1 MDYSLRWVF
10 FRHSF
15 TSTSMGQHSLHKIT
29 QWLRR
34 YGWISGRQMCDFR
47 KPNTWNFYFNS
58 RKKKKKSQ
66 FLKNENRHQS
76 KTSKTVETGKPP
88 KLQFLVFTHV
98 VNAWSRFRAH
108 QHNGSKV
115 EHMDGESLSQWLS
128 AFRATR
134 EARAYA
140 VATATRTPYIVQWN
154 SAYSGWLSHPV
165 LHEFYTRT
173 CAFDWQ
179 FRCALWIKKT
189 SEEVLAP
196 RRNIRPL

>member
-1 MDYSLRWVF
+1 M
-10 FRHSF
+10 
-15 TSTSMGQHSLHKIT
+15 
-29 QWLRR
+29 
-34 YGWISGRQMCDFR
+34 
-47 KPNTWNFYFNS
+47 
-58 RKKKKKSQ
+58 
-66 FLKNENRHQS
+66 KNENRHQS

-108 QHNGSKV
+108 QHNGCKV
-115 EHMDGESLSQWLS
+115 SHMDGESLSQWLS

-179 FRCALWIKKT
+179 FRCALWIKKIVT
-189 SEEVLAP
+189 LALP
-196 RRNIRPL
+196 ARPWKIAPTLLFLFGLSMGYRYLFSMVIAIAIEKIRKCFRK